1 MANDSK
7 DHKFKDHVKA
17 IEEHKSLLEKLH
29 LETDADLAKAKASLE
44 NLAITLEEYLKVIG
58 VP

>member
-1 MANDSK
+1 MDNDSK
-7 DHKFKDHVKA
+7 NHRLDDHVKA

-29 LETDADLAKAKASLE
+29 VENSADLAKVKTSLE
-44 NLAITLEEYLKVIG
+44 NIAITLEEYLKVIG

>member
-7 DHKFKDHVKA
+7 DHKYNDHVKA
-17 IEEHKSLLEKLH
+17 IAEHQSLLEKLH
-29 LETDADLAKAKASLE
+29 LESDADLNKAKASLE
-44 NLAITLEEYLKVIG
+44 NIAITLEEYLKVIG